1 MSWLDLIII
10 VMLAGYIWGGFRAGL
25 IQSIGGVIG
34 LIIGVFAASRWYEAW
49 APSIAP
55 IVGGS
60 ELWAKVVAF
69 IAIFFIVTRL
79 FAIIIWFIN
88 KLFNV
93 VAIVPG
99 LKLLNH
105 VGGAVF
111 GFLEG
116 ALFIGLTIQ
125 FVNRLPIPETWAN
138 SLHNSFMVPILL
150 GVSGWL
156 VPFLPK
162 ALKESQK
169 ALDTFFPKNIN
180 INVNSAVKT
189 FNTVKN
195 SGILNSNLPI

>member
-10 VMLAGYIWGGFRAGL
+10 VMLAGYVFGGFKAGL
-25 IQSIGGVIG
+25 IQSVGGIIG
-34 LIIGVFAASRWYEAW
+34 LLIGFFAASRWYLAW
-49 APSIAP
+49 APNFTGV
-55 IVGGS
+55 VGGN

-69 IAIFFIVTRL
+69 IIIFFIATRVV
-79 FAIIIWFIN
+79 AIIIWFVN
-88 KLFNV
+88 KLFNL

-99 LKLLNH
+99 LKFMNR
-105 VGGAVF
+105 VTGAIF

-125 FVNRLPIPETWAN
+125 FVNRLPIPQSWAD
-138 SLHNSFMVPILL
+138 SLHGSFMVPILL
-150 GVSGWL
+150 GITGWL

-180 INVNSAVKT
+180 VDVNGTMKTINAVKD
-189 FNTVKN
+189 
-195 SGILNSNLPI
+195 SGVLNSNLPI